1 MQLETGS
8 RLLMIGDSITDCG
21 RDYNLPPAAGNS
33 FGEGYVNLINGCLT
47 GLMPESKI
55 MVINKGISGN
65 TILDL
70 RRRWKEDVLD
80 LKPDYV
86 SVMIGVNDVWR
97 HFDSILQ
104 QMEQVDL
111 GTFKNTYRELIENT
125 RPKVKNMILLS
136 PFMLEENREDNMRKM
151 LDQYTKAVQE
161 LADEYGLLFVD
172 VQAKMDQFLTHLSS
186 YMLAGDRVHPNTAG
200 HMIIA
205 KAFLDAVSFS
215 WEK

>member
-1 MQLETGS
+1 
-8 RLLMIGDSITDCG
+8 
-21 RDYNLPPAAGNS
+21 
-33 FGEGYVNLINGCLT
+33 
-47 GLMPESKI
+47 